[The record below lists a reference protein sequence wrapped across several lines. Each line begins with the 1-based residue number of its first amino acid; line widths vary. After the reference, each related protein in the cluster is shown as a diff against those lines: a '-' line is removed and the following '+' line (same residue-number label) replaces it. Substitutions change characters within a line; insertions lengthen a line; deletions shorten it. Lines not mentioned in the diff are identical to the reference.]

1 MVRLQAL
8 SPRHAEQ
15 RIRLRLV
22 AYAKLDR
29 VLNTDGEIV
38 ANDRV
43 EQMTEAI
50 DGLNVP
56 TTDETLSD
64 NLPPINLTRSSSVNM
79 PISPIRS

>member
-1 MVRLQAL
+1 
-8 SPRHAEQ
+8 
-15 RIRLRLV
+15 LRLV
-22 AYAKLDR
+22 AYAKLDG

-56 TTDETLSD
+56 TTDGTHSD
-64 NLPPINLTRSSSVNM
+64 NLPPN
-79 PISPIRS
+79 